1 MSGPG
6 APELS
11 VVLATTGPEVV
22 AAPLEA
28 YRAQTVADR
37 IELIVVAPPGELARF
52 EALGG
57 PEVRLVPAP
66 EPFQLASAR
75 AAGALAASAPWLF
88 VGETHSYP
96 EPHLAER
103 LLAAAGTQR
112 EAWPAEPAI
121 DCFVPTIVNVNPTG
135 AISAASLLI
144 DYGAWGPGHA
154 GTVARPPIYNA
165 LFRRAVVV
173 ANPRLIAAMAPAD
186 DTSFPVPN
194 DGRHRAVMVP
204 EASIA
209 HLNVVRFGDFVRS
222 KCWLGMAV
230 GDARGRRWGWPR
242 RLLYAAAAPAIAA
255 VLLRRYLADL
265 RVVRAHVELP
275 GGIVPLLLAGAAA
288 RAAGEAVGYLG
299 WKPEA
304 VDRQLERL
312 EIHKRDFVPG
322 WH

>member
-1 MSGPG
+1 MSAGG
-6 APELS
+6 GPELS

-22 AAPLEA
+22 ARPLEA

-37 IELIVVAPPGELARF
+37 IEMVVVAPPAELARF
-52 EALGG
+52 EARSGSGL
-57 PEVRLVPAP
+57 EVRLVAAP

-96 EPHLAER
+96 EPRLAER
-103 LLAAAGTQR
+103 LLAAAEAQR
-112 EAWPAEPAI
+112 EAEPAI
-121 DCFVPTIVNVNPTG
+121 DCFVPTIVNVNPSG
-135 AISAASLLI
+135 AISVASLLI
-144 DYGAWGPGHA
+144 DYGAWGPGHTGA
-154 GTVARPPIYNA
+154 VARPPIYNA
-165 LFRRAVVV
+165 LFRRAVVA
-173 ANPRLIAAMAPAD
+173 ANPRLVAAMAPAD
-186 DTSFPVPN
+186 DTSFPVPI

-209 HLNVVRFGDFVRS
+209 HLNVVRFGDLVRS

-265 RVVRAHVELP
+265 RIVRAHVELP
-275 GGIVPLLLAGAAA
+275 GGIVPLLLVGAAA
-288 RAAGEAVGYLG
+288 RAAGEAIGYLG
-299 WKPEA
+299 WKREA
-304 VDRQLERL
+304 VDRRLERL

-322 WH
+322 WR